1 MVIVYDKI
9 MLVLCIVTLV
19 LIVFGLFEF
28 WLLSIIFMLMLIIIL
43 MVKVSSEKKIE
54 KVDKDRGRLISLVT
68 ERLDSISGKVEDA
81 KTNINRSVFVLEN
94 RIAEVKHSYETE
106 MEDSYRELAKKIFDV
121 ENKLGAIK
129 KTLGAA
135 YGTLD
140 ERLHS
145 LEEDKS

>member
-1 MVIVYDKI
+1 MRLLPVLAIV
-9 MLVLCIVTLV
+9 
-19 LIVFGLFEF
+19 
-28 WLLSIIFMLMLIIIL
+28 IIFMLMLIIIL
-43 MVKVSSEKKIE
+43 LVKISSEKKIE

-81 KTNINRSVFVLEN
+81 KTNINKSVFVLEN

-121 ENKLGAIK
+121 ENKLSAIK

-140 ERLHS
+140 ERLHRIEAS
-145 LEEDKS
+145 EHD